1 MFGHC
6 SSLTSVTIPD
16 SVKEIANDAFFG
28 CENLSIIYGD
38 PFSTAQT
45 YAEKN
50 NITFVTTMPR
60 GTCGE
65 NLTWTLSNDG
75 TLVISGTGNMTM
87 IRVFYDTPWYR
98 YRENIKKVI
107 IEDGVTSVGNDA
119 FYECTNLASVNI
131 PDSITIIGSGAF
143 SDCTSLTSV
152 NIPDSVTIIEDYAFQ
167 HTSLT
172 SVTIPRSVE
181 EIGRDAFW
189 ISTLTSITI
198 KNPRCEIYAGG
209 ITISDGV
216 IYGYPDSTAK
226 SYASN
231 YRMEFIALDGEPEE
245 TTTTATSTAKQETTT
260 MTIITETTPAYSESI
275 VLSIRPEKTSY
286 TVAANNNVI
295 YLQKESLPDTLHL
308 GVYIDKYDSSCS
320 NLNLK
325 LCSDTDKITFIKDTF
340 CNPSSYRYDVAK
352 IYTLSNG
359 TIFSTRFQPYALGR
373 INSAGNYEPGCVF
386 DKADFDSTGKEM
398 TFCWTY
404 DYSDYDASGN
414 KLMNAPLL
422 TDIPDELS
430 FIEFDVKLDQT
441 IAPGSYQLYFY
452 TDETYND
459 STYVTLDESV
469 PDEEIPGLYKSIYK
483 RFPPAVRNLS
493 IVVLPEE
500 TAPETTSVTTTFT
513 TTTTTTATT
522 TAITTSASATTASTT
537 SESVATT
544 NETTTETKLSLLLK
558 ESKVILK
565 AGQQYQIEANQD
577 NLTYS
582 SSNPEIAVVSSSG
595 MVTALKKGEA
605 VISVINQEYDVTQ
618 ITLTV
623 TSDTSESQAELG
635 DLTQDEKVDASDAA
649 MILVAAANQGSGQDS
664 GLTEIQ
670 KTAAD
675 VNHDGKIDASDA
687 AYILQY
693 AAAKG
698 AGAFA
703 GTLSEYMSSI
713 L

>member
-1 MFGHC
+1 
-6 SSLTSVTIPD
+6 
-16 SVKEIANDAFFG
+16 
-28 CENLSIIYGD
+28 
-38 PFSTAQT
+38 
-45 YAEKN
+45 
-50 NITFVTTMPR
+50 MPQ

-87 IRVFYDTPWYR
+87 IRFFDDTTWYR

-107 IEDGVTSVGNDA
+107 IEDGVTSVGDDA

-131 PDSITIIGSGAF
+131 PDSITIIGSSAF

-152 NIPDSVTIIEDYAFQ
+152 NIPDSVTIIKDYAFQ

-198 KNPRCEIYAGG
+198 KNPRCKIYASGA
-209 ITISDGV
+209 TISDGV

-373 INSAGNYEPGCVF
+373 INDAGNYEPGCIW

-398 TFCWTY
+398 TFTWI
-404 DYSDYDASGN
+404 YSSIYYPSEN
-414 KLMNAPLL
+414 RLLNAPLL

-430 FIEFDVKLDQT
+430 FMEFDVKLDQT

-483 RFPPAVRNLS
+483 IFPPAVRNLS

-582 SSNPEIAVVSSSG
+582 SGNPEIAVVSSSG